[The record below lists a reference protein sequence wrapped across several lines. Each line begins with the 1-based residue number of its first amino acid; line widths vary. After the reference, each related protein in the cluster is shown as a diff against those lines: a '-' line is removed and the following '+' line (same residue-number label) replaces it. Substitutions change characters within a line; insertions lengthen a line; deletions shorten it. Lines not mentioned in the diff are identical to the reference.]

1 MEAITRRSVFIYG
14 IVFLL
19 LGTSIPLQ
27 VRSGMTESMILSHS
41 GDGNYDNNHSTSDI
55 DWWPMFGHD
64 LARSGYSTSKAPNT
78 KELLW
83 KFDAGNPIYS
93 SPTVADGKVFIS
105 SHGEP
110 KMFCLNATD
119 GMKLWEFAS
128 SEDMSAAAI
137 INDRVYFCSDTGYAY
152 CLNET
157 TGTIIW
163 SLLTDST
170 TQLTSSPAVIDGKVY
185 FGSSYHKMYCL
196 NADNGTVIWIFNTG
210 TNGYVGSS
218 PAVVN
223 NKVFFGCQNK
233 KIYCLNATTGTQIWN
248 YTTGNEID
256 LSTPCI
262 WNDKLYIASEDSDVY
277 CINVSTGE
285 KIWNYSTGGTLDSS
299 PVIAYG
305 NVYIGSWDWKFYCLN
320 ATSGIKKWD
329 YYIGDVVLSAAAVAD
344 NKVYVGAHHQ
354 LFCFNATTGVKIWE
368 YATGNYVYS
377 SPAIA
382 NRKVYIGSTDHKFY
396 CFRDNH
402 NPNAPNSAYPSNG
415 STEIPLKIN
424 LSWAGGDP
432 DIEDTVTYDVYFGTA
447 TPPLKVASNL
457 TTTTFNPGPLWY
469 NTTYFWKIIAW
480 DNHHASTS
488 GPIWK
493 FTTIKDVTPP
503 SVEISQPKTG
513 YLYYND
519 QEIMK
524 RIFSK
529 NTLIIGPLNITVN
542 STDNQTGVNRVMFYI
557 DDLLSA
563 KITSTP
569 YTWLWSQKM
578 FFKHKITI
586 ISYDNEGNSNKV
598 ELSVVKFL

>member
-196 NADNGTVIWIFNTG
+196 NADNGTVIWIFNT
-210 TNGYVGSS
+210 
-218 PAVVN
+218 
-223 NKVFFGCQNK
+223 
-233 KIYCLNATTGTQIWN
+233 
-248 YTTGNEID
+248 E
-256 LSTPCI
+256 
-262 WNDKLYIASEDSDVY
+262 
-277 CINVSTGE
+277 
-285 KIWNYSTGGTLDSS
+285 
-299 PVIAYG
+299 
-305 NVYIGSWDWKFYCLN
+305 FY
-320 ATSGIKKWD
+320 
-329 YYIGDVVLSAAAVAD
+329 Y
-344 NKVYVGAHHQ
+344 
-354 LFCFNATTGVKIWE
+354 
-368 YATGNYVYS
+368 
-377 SPAIA
+377 
-382 NRKVYIGSTDHKFY
+382 
-396 CFRDNH
+396 
-402 NPNAPNSAYPSNG
+402 
-415 STEIPLKIN
+415 
-424 LSWAGGDP
+424 
-432 DIEDTVTYDVYFGTA
+432 
-447 TPPLKVASNL
+447 
-457 TTTTFNPGPLWY
+457 
-469 NTTYFWKIIAW
+469 
-480 DNHHASTS
+480 
-488 GPIWK
+488 
-493 FTTIKDVTPP
+493 
-503 SVEISQPKTG
+503 
-513 YLYYND
+513 
-519 QEIMK
+519 
-524 RIFSK
+524 
-529 NTLIIGPLNITVN
+529 
-542 STDNQTGVNRVMFYI
+542 
-557 DDLLSA
+557 
-563 KITSTP
+563 
-569 YTWLWSQKM
+569 
-578 FFKHKITI
+578 
-586 ISYDNEGNSNKV
+586 
-598 ELSVVKFL
+598 